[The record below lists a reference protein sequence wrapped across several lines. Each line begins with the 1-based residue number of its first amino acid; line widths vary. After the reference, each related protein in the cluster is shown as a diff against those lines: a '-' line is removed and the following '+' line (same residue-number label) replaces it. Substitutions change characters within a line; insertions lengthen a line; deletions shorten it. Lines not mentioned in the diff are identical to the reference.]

1 MNNYYNSRGL
11 PDCPKEYQRKIRIS
25 NRKVDKST
33 KSQIVKIRNLMKLL
47 KISISYKFYS
57 KKVFLIKG

>member
-1 MNNYYNSRGL
+1 MNNYYRSRGL

-25 NRKVDKST
+25 NRKVDKLT

-47 KISISYKFYS
+47 EFSIFTNLF
-57 KKVFLIKG
+57 KKGFLVKG